1 MLGNFNLGQFGKV
14 LDDLGRLKEE
24 LRNLTVESEDG
35 GVCITFNGLQEVQRV
50 RIAPEAASNIGR
62 LEATVANC
70 FNRGS
75 LKVRERVKE
84 EAARLTGLNLPDI
97 ANLLN
102 L

>member
-1 MLGNFNLGQFGKV
+1 MLGNLNLGHFGKV

-24 LRNLTVESEDG
+24 LRHLTLDSEEG

-50 RIAPEAASNIGR
+50 RIAPEAAANIGR

-70 FNRGS
+70 FNRGA

-84 EAARLTGLNLPDI
+84 EVARLTGLNLPDV